1 MQITTNFNKLNI
13 PNNTTVAIG
22 SFDGVHIAHQ
32 AIINKLLHVSK
43 THNLIPYVLFFEPL
57 PKEFFLKEKSP
68 SRIYDFRNKVINII
82 DSGVDNIICQKFNQ
96 EFANIEAIA
105 FIEDYLVKKLKV
117 KHIIVGDD
125 FKFGKNRE
133 GDCNLLQKLS
143 TKYGY
148 TVDVLSTLLAGD
160 NRISSSRIRK
170 AITDNDI
177 DKATDLLGK
186 PLRVNSR
193 IIHGQQNG
201 RKIGFHTA
209 NQKLLNNSVLKGVY
223 LTKTYIDNKTYYGVT
238 NAGTRPTI
246 DGKNKLLET
255 HIFDFNEYI
264 YNKHITVEILDFIR
278 PEKKF
283 ASFDELKN
291 QIALDI
297 KTAKKQISSL

>member
-13 PNNTTVAIG
+13 PSSTTVAIG
-22 SFDGVHIAHQ
+22 SFDGVHLAHQ
-32 AIINKLLHVSK
+32 AIINKLLHLSK
-43 THNLIPYVLFFEPL
+43 THNLIPYVFFFEPL
-57 PKEFFLKEKSP
+57 PKEFFMKDKAP

-96 EFANIEAIA
+96 EFANIEAET
-105 FIEDYLVKKLKV
+105 FIENYLVKKLKV

-133 GDCNLLQKLS
+133 GDCDLLKKLS
-143 TKYGY
+143 SKYGY
-148 TVDVLSTLLAGD
+148 TVDILSTLLAGD

-170 AITDNDI
+170 AIADNDI

-186 PLRVNSR
+186 PLKVNSR
-193 IIHGQQNG
+193 IIHGQKNG

-209 NQKLLNNSVLKGVY
+209 NQKLLKNSVLKGVY
-223 LTKTYIDNKTYYGVT
+223 LTKTYIDNKTYYGIT

-264 YNKHITVEILDFIR
+264 YSKHITVEILDFIR

-283 ASFDELKN
+283 DSFDELKN
-291 QIALDI
+291 QIELDI